1 MNIASSK
8 YMHYIILQQ
17 RYHVLIIAE
26 TDSKQTNVSSD
37 GVTIID
43 SNLDLLTQ
51 ISTFDGHT
59 CQQDKGMTNQI

>member
-1 MNIASSK
+1 M
-8 YMHYIILQQ
+8 
-17 RYHVLIIAE
+17 LIIAE